1 LDQLTEKIV
10 AEIRNHGAIP
20 FSRFME
26 LALYCP
32 VFGYYEAEGDK
43 IGRGGDY
50 YTSVSTGSLFGELLA
65 CQFAEWLNTEN
76 PRLIEA
82 GAHNGELAT
91 DILVWLREH
100 RPALFGRVKYVIVEP
115 SERRRAWQRRTLAG
129 FNTKVEWAE
138 TFEALAA
145 SAPSKPGPCADV
157 IFSNELLDS
166 MPVHRLGWN
175 AAERTWFEWG
185 VAWQSGRFV
194 WERLARKRSQV
205 EQLLEASGLMP
216 VLANS
221 PALTEV
227 LPDGFIIELCPAA
240 LNWWRQA
247 AGALRSGKLLTIDYG
262 LPIQELLMPERTQ
275 GTLRAF
281 YQHSVSADLLANP
294 GRQDLT
300 AQVNFSA
307 LQAVGEAAGL
317 KTDSFLRQTQFL
329 TAIAGRTWSG
339 ELAFGEWTA
348 ERKRQ
353 FQTLTHPEHL
363 GRTFRVLVQS
373 RDKA

>member
-1 LDQLTEKIV
+1 
-10 AEIRNHGAIP
+10 
-20 FSRFME
+20 ME

-43 IGRGGDY
+43 IGRRGDY

-82 GAHNGELAT
+82 GAHKGELAT
-91 DILVWLREH
+91 DILVWMRDNH
-100 RPALFGRVKYVIVEP
+100 PAFFGRLKYVIVEP
-115 SERRRAWQRRTLAG
+115 SERRRAWQRRRLTG
-129 FNTKVEWAE
+129 FHRKVEWAE
-138 TFEALAA
+138 TFEALVAH
-145 SAPSKPGPCADV
+145 APSKPEPSSDPSTDV

-175 AAERTWFEWG
+175 ARDHTWFEWG

-194 WERLARKRSQV
+194 WERLAKEPS
-205 EQLLEASGLMP
+205 EIGQLFEASGLIP
-216 VLANS
+216 ILAAP

-227 LPDGFIIELCPAA
+227 LPDGFIIELCPSA
-240 LNWWRQA
+240 LDWWRQA
-247 AGALRSGKLLTIDYG
+247 AGALRSGKLLTVDYG
-262 LPIQELLMPERTQ
+262 LTIQELLMPERTQ

-300 AQVNFSA
+300 AQINFSA
-307 LQAVGEAAGL
+307 LQAAGEAAGL
-317 KTDSFLRQTQFL
+317 KTDMFLTQGQFL
-329 TAIAGRTWSG
+329 TGIAGRTWSG
-339 ELAFGEWTA
+339 QLTFGEWRA
-348 ERKRQ
+348 DRKRQ

-363 GRTFRVLVQS
+363 GRAFRVLVQS
-373 RDKA
+373 RDMG